1 MLFMELQVMNFYP
14 ETLSK
19 PRLYQFEVRGLV
31 VIFLSFLLTLSHIAK
46 GYNQHFFI
54 AYLLNY
60 GLCLNTQLQPKEC
73 DLPPPLHIFI
83 SERGWEWNILVW
95 IRTEWAEEHNNTNEK
110 GDQLHYMA

>member
-1 MLFMELQVMNFYP
+1 MNFYP

-83 SERGWEWNILVW
+83 SERG
-95 IRTEWAEEHNNTNEK
+95 
-110 GDQLHYMA
+110 